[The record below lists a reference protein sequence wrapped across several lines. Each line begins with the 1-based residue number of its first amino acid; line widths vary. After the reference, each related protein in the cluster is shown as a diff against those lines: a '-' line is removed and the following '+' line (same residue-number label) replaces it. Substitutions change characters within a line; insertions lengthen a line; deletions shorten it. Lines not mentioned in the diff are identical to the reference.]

1 MNDNRLNPVNTTLVN
16 PPGAWSAPYK
26 FGVNYPLPAEIW
38 EAQDPSPACKIQ
50 TTAGDRQ
57 VDWCFPRKPNCPMS
71 RELEPTQHV
80 DGDMDYCARDGDV
93 FGLNYKI
100 INKGPESTE
109 VVSSCPVTVKP
120 APVPVVSAL
129 AAKKRKRRKTMR
141 IILFIIILVLIA
153 IAIAKL

>member
-1 MNDNRLNPVNTTLVN
+1 MNDNRLNPINTTLVN

-26 FGVNYPLPAEIW
+26 FGVNYPLPAEMW
-38 EAQDPSPACKIQ
+38 EAEDPSPACTIQ

-80 DGDMDYCARDGDV
+80 NGDMDYCARDGDV

-100 INKGPESTE
+100 VNKGPASTE
-109 VVSSCPVTVKP
+109 VVSSCPVKAV
-120 APVPVVSAL
+120 APLVSAL
-129 AAKKRKRRKTMR
+129 KKKKTKAKR
-141 IILFIIILVLIA
+141 ILRIVLFLVILILLA
-153 IAIAKL
+153 IAVAKL